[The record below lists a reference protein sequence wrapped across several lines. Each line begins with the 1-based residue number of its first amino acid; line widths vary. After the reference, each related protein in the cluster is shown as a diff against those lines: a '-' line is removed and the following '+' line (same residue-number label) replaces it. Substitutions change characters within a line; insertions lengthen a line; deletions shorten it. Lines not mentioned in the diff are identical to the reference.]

1 MRFVLV
7 NGRSPCRR
15 SFCAACEGPI
25 GGRYLREVGTY
36 LIYCDHN
43 CYADHC
49 SSAVVLLER
58 RAFGGSAQSGKGL
71 CNESL

>member
-7 NGRSPCRR
+7 NGRSPCRP
-15 SFCAACEGPI
+15 SFCVACERPI
-25 GGRYLREVGTY
+25 RGRYLREVGTY

-49 SSAVVLLER
+49 NSAVVLLER
-58 RAFGGSAQSGKGL
+58 TAFGSAQSGKGL
-71 CNESL
+71 YNESL

>member
-7 NGRSPCRR
+7 NGRSPCRQ
-15 SFCAACEGPI
+15 SFCVSCEGPI
-25 GGRYLREVGTY
+25 GRRYLREISTH

-49 SSAVVLLER
+49 SSAVVLLEGR
-58 RAFGGSAQSGKGL
+58 FRAS
-71 CNESL
+71 

>member
-7 NGRSPCRR
+7 NGRSPCRQ
-15 SFCAACEGPI
+15 SFCVACERPI

-36 LIYCDHN
+36 LIYCDHA

-49 SSAVVLLER
+49 KSAVVLLER
-58 RAFGGSAQSGKGL
+58 RAFDGFAQSRKGL

>member
-7 NGRSPCRR
+7 NGRSPCRQ
-15 SFCAACEGPI
+15 SFCVACEGPI

-43 CYADHC
+43 CYSDHC
-49 SSAVVLLER
+49 SSAVVLLEPQGLR
-58 RAFGGSAQSGKGL
+58 RVRSIGERTLQ
-71 CNESL
+71 